1 MQFWQRKRGQMTSR
15 GRNHARNGTRTGQ
28 NIDACAHIKG
38 VAVAGGALPTL
49 PIGQPKKAIVANGPH
64 KITEFIRMGS

>member
-1 MQFWQRKRGQMTSR
+1 MTSR
-15 GRNHARNGTRTGQ
+15 GGNDTGDRTRTGQ
-28 NIDACAHIKG
+28 NIDTCPHIKG
-38 VAVAGGALPTL
+38 VAIAGLALPTL